1 MYEFLQAAISMLFA
15 DEHSCPENIGAVS
28 CLSVGLLTDRT
39 FWFLCLRV
47 SRNSLL
53 FHVFLPTLARIL
65 YNCILHEYK
74 YIMHV
79 LFLSVFVYACS
90 FVHLFFQSL
99 QKNSRIASF
108 EV

>member
-15 DEHSCPENIGAVS
+15 DEHSCPENIWAVS

-47 SRNSLL
+47 SRNIFL
-53 FHVFLPTLARIL
+53 FHVFLPTLTRISN
-65 YNCILHEYK
+65 NCILHEYNN
-74 YIMHV
+74 IMHV

-90 FVHLFFQSL
+90 FVHLFS
-99 QKNSRIASF
+99 K
-108 EV
+108 VCKK